1 MNLRIERA
9 AGQTEAERNVAGL
22 IHRDAAHPTIIGI
35 RSVGALLE
43 NCWRGTRR
51 PNFVP
56 TNADACP
63 CGHAVVNNQRF
74 MIAEVPIRESV
85 HQTIP

>member
-9 AGQTEAERNVAGL
+9 AGQTEAERHVAGL

-35 RSVGALLE
+35 GRVGALLE

-56 TNADACP
+56 TKTDARP
-63 CGHAVVNNQRF
+63 RGHAVVNNQRF
-74 MIAEVPIRESV
+74 MIAEVPIREPV
-85 HQTIP
+85 HQSIP